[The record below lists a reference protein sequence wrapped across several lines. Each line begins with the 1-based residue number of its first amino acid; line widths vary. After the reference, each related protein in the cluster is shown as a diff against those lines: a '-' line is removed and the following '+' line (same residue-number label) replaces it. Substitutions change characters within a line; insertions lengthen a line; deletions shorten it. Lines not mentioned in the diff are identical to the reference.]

1 MKKLLTKTL
10 VLAAIVATTFS
21 CQSQN
26 SVELTVSEEQ
36 LRTEIAQ
43 MLMVGFRGTTL
54 TKENHIYN
62 DIKELKIGGV
72 ILFEYD
78 APSRKRPRNI
88 SSRSQLKKLC
98 ADLQGLTNEKLLI
111 AIDQEGGKVSRLKE
125 KYGFPTFAG
134 AKQMAASGSTDST
147 AYWSDLTAKTLRNVG
162 INLNF
167 APCTDVDVNPDCPII
182 GKLGRS
188 FSSSPEE
195 VAKHA
200 KAWIEGHRKYR
211 VLSCVKHFPGH
222 GSSESDTHLGIA
234 DVSDTWSDK
243 ELIPYRRLIKDN
255 VVDMVMTSHVYNS
268 KLDADWPATLS
279 EKVINGHLRK
289 RLGFKG
295 VVVTDDLAMGA
306 MVSQYSFDT
315 ILTRAILAGADI
327 LCLSNNGDTY
337 DPEIATKAIDI
348 ITNKVKDGTIPE
360 SRIHESYDRIIALK
374 KKIYTK

>member
-1 MKKLLTKTL
+1 MKNLFTRTL
-10 VLAAIVATTFS
+10 ALVAILAMTFS

-26 SVELTVSEEQ
+26 RVELTVSEGQ

-43 MLMVGFRGTTL
+43 MLMLGFRGTTL
-54 TKENHIYN
+54 TKENHIYHDVKN
-62 DIKELKIGGV
+62 LKIGGV

-88 SSRSQLKKLC
+88 TSRSQLKKLC
-98 ADLQGLTNEKLLI
+98 ADLQSINEEKLLI

-134 AKQMAASGSTDST
+134 AKDMAISGSTDST
-147 AYWSDLTAKTLRNVG
+147 IYWSELTAKTLKQMG

-200 KAWIEGHRKYR
+200 KAWIAAHKRHG

-279 EKVINGHLRK
+279 EKVITGLLRK

-306 MVSQYSFDT
+306 MVSQYSFDA
-315 ILTRAILAGADI
+315 ILSRAILAGADI

-337 DPEIATKAIDI
+337 DPEIAAKAIDI
-348 ITNKVKDGTIPE
+348 IFEKVKDGTIPE
-360 SRIHESYDRIIALK
+360 NRIHESYNRIIALK
-374 KKIYTK
+374 KKVK

>member
-1 MKKLLTKTL
+1 MRHTLTKIFAIT
-10 VLAAIVATTFS
+10 AIVTTTLS
-21 CQSQN
+21 CHSQK
-26 SVELTVSEEQ
+26 VELTVPESQ

-78 APSRKRPRNI
+78 APSHKRPRNI

-98 ADLQGLTNEKLLI
+98 SDLQALNDEKLLI

-134 AKQMAASGSTDST
+134 AKQMAASGNTDST
-147 AYWSDLTAKTLRNVG
+147 TYWSSLTAKTLKQLG

-167 APCTDVDVNPDCPII
+167 APCTDVDMNPDCPII

-195 VAKHA
+195 VARHA
-200 KAWIEGHRKYR
+200 KAWITAHKKQS
-211 VLSCVKHFPGH
+211 VLSCIKHFPGH
-222 GSSESDTHLGIA
+222 GSSDSDTHLGIA
-234 DVSDTWSDK
+234 DVSETWSDK

-255 VVDMVMTSHVYNS
+255 VVDLVMTSHVYNS
-268 KLDADWPATLS
+268 RLDKDWPATLS
-279 EKVINGHLRK
+279 EKVINGQLRK

-306 MVSQYSFDT
+306 MMQEYSFDT

-337 DPEIATKAIDI
+337 DPEIAAKAIDI
-348 ITNKVKDGTIPE
+348 ITEKVKDGTIPE
-360 SRIHESYDRIIALK
+360 KRIHESYDRIMALK
-374 KKIYTK
+374 KSLQF

>member
-1 MKKLLTKTL
+1 MKNIFTKIIIIAVILSTTL
-10 VLAAIVATTFS
+10 S
-21 CQSQN
+21 CHSQN

-43 MLMVGFRGTTL
+43 MMMVGFRGTTL

-147 AYWSDLTAKTLRNVG
+147 TYWSDLTAKTLRNVG

-200 KAWIEGHRKYR
+200 KAWIEEHRKYR

-306 MVSQYSFDT
+306 MVSQYSLDT

-337 DPEIATKAIDI
+337 DPEIAAKAIDI

-374 KKIYTK
+374 KKIHTK

>member
-1 MKKLLTKTL
+1 MKHTLTKFF
-10 VLAAIVATTFS
+10 AIVAIFATTFS
-21 CQSQN
+21 CKSQN
-26 SVELTVSEEQ
+26 SVELTVPESQ
-36 LRTEIAQ
+36 LRTEIGQ

-88 SSRSQLKKLC
+88 TSRSQLKKLC
-98 ADLQGLTNEKLLI
+98 SDLQAINDEKLLI

-147 AYWSDLTAKTLRNVG
+147 AYWSNLTAKTLKQLG

-195 VAKHA
+195 VARQA
-200 KAWIEGHRKYR
+200 KAWITAHKKQG

-222 GSSESDTHLGIA
+222 GSSDSDTHLGIA
-234 DVSDTWSDK
+234 DVSETWSDK

-255 VVDMVMTSHVYNS
+255 VVDLVMTSHVYNS
-268 KLDADWPATLS
+268 KLDKDWPATLS
-279 EKVINGHLRK
+279 EKVITGHLRK

-306 MVSQYSFDT
+306 MMQEYSFDT

-337 DPEIATKAIDI
+337 DPEIASKAINI
-348 ITNKVKDGTIPE
+348 ITEKVKDGTIPE
-360 SRIHESYDRIIALK
+360 KRIHESYDRIMALK
-374 KKIYTK
+374 KSLQF

>member
-1 MKKLLTKTL
+1 MKNLFTRTL
-10 VLAAIVATTFS
+10 ALVAILATTFS

-26 SVELTVSEEQ
+26 RVELTVSEGQ

-43 MLMVGFRGTTL
+43 MLMLGFRGTTL
-54 TKENHIYN
+54 TKENHIYHDVKN
-62 DIKELKIGGV
+62 LKIGGV

-88 SSRSQLKKLC
+88 TSRSQLKKLC
-98 ADLQGLTNEKLLI
+98 ADLQSINEEKLLI

-134 AKQMAASGSTDST
+134 AKDMAISGSTDST
-147 AYWSDLTAKTLRNVG
+147 IYWSELTAKTLKQMG

-188 FSSSPEE
+188 FSSSPED

-279 EKVINGHLRK
+279 EKVITGLLRK

-306 MVSQYSFDT
+306 MVSQYSFDA

-337 DPEIATKAIDI
+337 DPEIAAKAIDI
-348 ITNKVKDGTIPE
+348 IFEKVKDGTIPE
-360 SRIHESYDRIIALK
+360 NRIHESYNRIIALK
-374 KKIYTK
+374 KKVK

>member
-1 MKKLLTKTL
+1 MKNLFTRTL
-10 VLAAIVATTFS
+10 ALVAILATTFS

-26 SVELTVSEEQ
+26 RVELTVSEGQ

-43 MLMVGFRGTTL
+43 MLMLGFRGTTL
-54 TKENHIYN
+54 TKESHIYHDVKN
-62 DIKELKIGGV
+62 LKIGGV

-88 SSRSQLKKLC
+88 TSRSQLKKLC
-98 ADLQGLTNEKLLI
+98 ADLQSINEEKLLI

-134 AKQMAASGSTDST
+134 AKDMAISGSTDST
-147 AYWSDLTAKTLRNVG
+147 IYWSELTAKTLKQMG

-200 KAWIEGHRKYR
+200 KAWIAAHKRHG

-279 EKVINGHLRK
+279 EKVITGLLRK

-306 MVSQYSFDT
+306 MVSQYSFDA

-337 DPEIATKAIDI
+337 DPEIAAKAIDI
-348 ITNKVKDGTIPE
+348 IFEKVKDGTIPE
-360 SRIHESYDRIIALK
+360 NRIHESYNRIIALK
-374 KKIYTK
+374 KKVK

>member
-1 MKKLLTKTL
+1 MKNIFTKIIIIAVILSTTL
-10 VLAAIVATTFS
+10 S
-21 CQSQN
+21 CHSQN

-43 MLMVGFRGTTL
+43 MMMVGFRGTTL

-147 AYWSDLTAKTLRNVG
+147 TYWSDLTAKTLRNVG

-337 DPEIATKAIDI
+337 DPEIAAKAIDI

-374 KKIYTK
+374 KKIHTK

>member
-1 MKKLLTKTL
+1 MKNIFTKI
-10 VLAAIVATTFS
+10 LALATIVTTTFS
-21 CQSQN
+21 CKSQN
-26 SVELTVSEEQ
+26 SVELTVPESQ

-88 SSRSQLKKLC
+88 TSRSQLKKLC
-98 ADLQGLTNEKLLI
+98 SDLQALNDEKLLI

-147 AYWSDLTAKTLRNVG
+147 AYWSNLTAKTLKQLG

-195 VAKHA
+195 VARHA
-200 KAWIEGHRKYR
+200 KAWISAHKKQG
-211 VLSCVKHFPGH
+211 VLSCIKHFPGH
-222 GSSESDTHLGIA
+222 GSSDSDTHLGIA

-255 VVDMVMTSHVYNS
+255 VVDLVMTSHVYNS
-268 KLDADWPATLS
+268 KLDKDWPATLS

-306 MVSQYSFDT
+306 MMQEYSFDT

-337 DPEIATKAIDI
+337 DPEIAAKAIDI
-348 ITNKVKDGTIPE
+348 ITEKVKDGTIPE
-360 SRIHESYDRIIALK
+360 KRIHESYDRIMALK
-374 KKIYTK
+374 KSLQF

>member
-1 MKKLLTKTL
+1 MKHTLTKFFAIAT
-10 VLAAIVATTFS
+10 IVATTFS
-21 CQSQN
+21 CKSQN
-26 SVELTVSEEQ
+26 SVELTVPESQ

-78 APSRKRPRNI
+78 APSHKRPRNI
-88 SSRSQLKKLC
+88 TSRSQLKKLC
-98 ADLQGLTNEKLLI
+98 SDLQALNDEKLLI

-147 AYWSDLTAKTLRNVG
+147 AYWSNLTAKTLKQLG

-195 VAKHA
+195 VARHA
-200 KAWIEGHRKYR
+200 KAWITGHKRQG

-222 GSSESDTHLGIA
+222 GSSDSDTHLGIA
-234 DVSDTWSDK
+234 DVSETWSDK

-255 VVDMVMTSHVYNS
+255 VVDLVMTSHVYNS
-268 KLDADWPATLS
+268 KLDAEWPATLS

-315 ILTRAILAGADI
+315 LLSRAILAGADI

-337 DPEIATKAIDI
+337 DPEIAAKAIDI
-348 ITNKVKDGTIPE
+348 ITEKVKDGTIPE
-360 SRIHESYDRIIALK
+360 KRIHESYDRIMALK
-374 KKIYTK
+374 KSLQF

>member
-1 MKKLLTKTL
+1 MKNIFTKILAL
-10 VLAAIVATTFS
+10 VAIVATTFS
-21 CQSQN
+21 CQSQQ
-26 SVELTVSEEQ
+26 VELTVPESQ

-88 SSRSQLKKLC
+88 TSRQQLKKLC
-98 ADLQGLTNEKLLI
+98 ADLQALNNDKLLI

-125 KYGFPTFAG
+125 KYGFPSFAG

-195 VAKHA
+195 VARHA
-200 KAWIEGHRKYR
+200 KAWITAHKKMG

-234 DVSDTWSDK
+234 DVSETWSDK
-243 ELIPYRRLIKDN
+243 ELIPFRRLIKDN
-255 VVDMVMTSHVYNS
+255 VVDLVMTSHVYNS
-268 KLDADWPATLS
+268 KLDAEWPATLS

-315 ILTRAILAGADI
+315 ILSRAILAGADI

-337 DPEIATKAIDI
+337 DPEIAAKAIDI
-348 ITNKVKDGTIPE
+348 IVEKVKDGTIPE
-360 SRIHESYDRIIALK
+360 KRIHESYDRIMALK
-374 KKIYTK
+374 KSLQF